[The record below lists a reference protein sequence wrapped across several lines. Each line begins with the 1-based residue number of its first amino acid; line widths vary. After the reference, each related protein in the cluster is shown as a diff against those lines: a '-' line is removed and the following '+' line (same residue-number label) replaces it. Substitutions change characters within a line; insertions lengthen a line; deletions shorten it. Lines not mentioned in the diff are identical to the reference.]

1 MPSVPYRMTSPMSSA
16 WAGSFV
22 RTSRRFDLPARSP
35 AVAGSGSG
43 LWRHSRTLARAMD
56 VSRGS
61 VPFVS
66 GAATHLSLSDGELA
80 RVVEVMPPARQ
91 RRVALNAARAAV
103 EATSADDARVAAAA
117 AGRYDAEDA
126 RADAEAVEEEFDSRA
141 WALMDDE
148 DKSDEYAMMFQRARA
163 AAAVRFL
170 FEPNPRTAAMEAIY
184 EAGAAIGNY
193 PPLD

>member
-1 MPSVPYRMTSPMSSA
+1 
-16 WAGSFV
+16 
-22 RTSRRFDLPARSP
+22 
-35 AVAGSGSG
+35 
-43 LWRHSRTLARAMD
+43 
-56 VSRGS
+56 
-61 VPFVS
+61 
-66 GAATHLSLSDGELA
+66 
-80 RVVEVMPPARQ
+80 
-91 RRVALNAARAAV
+91 VALNAARAAV
-103 EATSADDARVAAAA
+103 EATSADDARLAAAA